1 MQDEIGQANGLISQE
16 NKSHMS
22 KDEVVCQN
30 EMIDLIPAIDEANEM
45 SIDMDKKVKFTAFPV
60 SGETRGEFKGKL
72 KTFVSVKNCQ
82 TELEWIWTKE
92 KFLNRRQEMTEYY
105 NDWRD
110 NNTIDLEKYKVR
122 SCNMVHFL

>member
-1 MQDEIGQANGLISQE
+1 
-16 NKSHMS
+16 
-22 KDEVVCQN
+22 
-30 EMIDLIPAIDEANEM
+30 MIDLIPAIDEANEM